1 MQRAGKRKYS
11 RQFWKAYLFLLPVY
25 ILLLVFKYWPFAMAV
40 EKSFSNWN
48 GANVDRFIGLG
59 NYLEAIRDRDF
70 LLSLQNAFVVLL
82 VYILISVTIPFVLA
96 ELVFAV
102 RSLKT
107 QYALRTAFTFTM
119 VVPGMITILIW
130 KWILGGETGIFNTLL
145 KSIGLSAWVHPWLGD
160 AKTALGSILMVGFPW
175 IGIAMLGGMPFLIY
189 FGALQSIPGD
199 LFDVARIDKVSLWQ
213 RILFIDLPML
223 KSQFKIII
231 ALTMINALQVF
242 DAVFVL
248 TKGGPGTASMVPA
261 VHIYQQAF
269 NYNRMGYA
277 SALGVS
283 LFALILALTFFN
295 HRFMQE
301 TDKLD

>member
-1 MQRAGKRKYS
+1 MRRTGKKRYS
-11 RQFWKAYLFLLPVY
+11 RNFWKAYLFLLPVY
-25 ILLLVFKYWPFAMAV
+25 LLLLIFKYWPFAMAV
-40 EKSFSNWN
+40 EKSFFNWN
-48 GANVDRFIGLG
+48 GANVDQFIGIG
-59 NYLEAIRDRDF
+59 NYLEAMGDLDF
-70 LLSLQNAFVVLL
+70 RGSLQHAFVVL
-82 VYILISVTIPFVLA
+82 VIYVLISVTIPFVLA

-130 KWILGGETGIFNTLL
+130 KWILGGETGIFNSFL
-145 KSIGLSAWVHPWLGD
+145 KAVGLTSWVHPWLGD

-199 LFDVARIDKVSLWQ
+199 LFDVARIDKANLWQ
-213 RILFIDLPML
+213 RILYIDLPML
-223 KSQFKIII
+223 KSQFKIMIS
-231 ALTMINALQVF
+231 LTMINALQIF
-242 DAVFVL
+242 DSVFVL

-277 SALGVS
+277 SALGVC
-283 LFALILALTFFN
+283 LFGLILILTFFN